1 MVIKNNSTIL
11 FLGFSGFKIN
21 GWSVPGETLGT
32 SKNFDTF
39 DWLFYNCPGDGG
51 HSTKFHTR
59 RLRPEVQPLSFY
71 IPFLI
76 DYEQSL
82 FFLGPL
88 SKTPETRKWSRT
100 RFSRACTLL
109 LILKKKKTPR
119 SLHFWQKSHPFRI
132 PSIDKW
138 YPFQIPSLELY
149 IPFYCSKCTVF

>member
-11 FLGFSGFKIN
+11 FLGFSGFKIS

-39 DWLFYNCPGDGG
+39 DWLFYNCPGEGG
-51 HSTKFHTR
+51 YSTKFHTR

-76 DYEQSL
+76 DYEQYL

-88 SKTPETRKWSRT
+88 SKTRETRKWSRP

-109 LILKKKKTPR
+109 LILKEKKRLLAVYISDRKV
-119 SLHFWQKSHPFRI
+119 
-132 PSIDKW
+132 
-138 YPFQIPSLELY
+138 
-149 IPFYCSKCTVF
+149 IPFVYLPLTNCTPFKYLV

>member
-11 FLGFSGFKIN
+11 FLGFSGFKIS

-39 DWLFYNCPGDGG
+39 DWLFYNCPGEGG
-51 HSTKFHTR
+51 YSTKFHTR

-88 SKTPETRKWSRT
+88 SKTRETRKWSRP
-100 RFSRACTLL
+100 RFSRECTLL
-109 LILKKKKTPR
+109 LILKEKKRLLAVYISDRKV
-119 SLHFWQKSHPFRI
+119 
-132 PSIDKW
+132 
-138 YPFQIPSLELY
+138 
-149 IPFYCSKCTVF
+149 IPFVYLPLTNCTPFKYLV

>member
-39 DWLFYNCPGDGG
+39 DWLFYNCPGEGG
-51 HSTKFHTR
+51 YSTKFHTR

-88 SKTPETRKWSRT
+88 SKTPETRKWWRP

-109 LILKKKKTPR
+109 LILKKKKR
-119 SLHFWQKSHPFRI
+119 LLAVYISDRKV
-132 PSIDKW
+132 
-138 YPFQIPSLELY
+138 
-149 IPFYCSKCTVF
+149 IPFVYLPLTNCTPFKYLV

>member
-39 DWLFYNCPGDGG
+39 DWLFYNCPGEGG
-51 HSTKFHTR
+51 YSTKFHTR

-88 SKTPETRKWSRT
+88 SKTRETRKWSRP

-109 LILKKKKTPR
+109 LILKEKKRLLAVYISDRKV
-119 SLHFWQKSHPFRI
+119 
-132 PSIDKW
+132 
-138 YPFQIPSLELY
+138 
-149 IPFYCSKCTVF
+149 IPFVYLPLTNCTPFKYLV

>member
-11 FLGFSGFKIN
+11 FLGFSGFKIS

-39 DWLFYNCPGDGG
+39 DWLFYNCSGEGG
-51 HSTKFHTR
+51 YSTKFHTR
-59 RLRPEVQPLSFY
+59 RHRPEVQPLSFY

-76 DYEQSL
+76 DYEQYL

-88 SKTPETRKWSRT
+88 SKTRETRKWSRP

-109 LILKKKKTPR
+109 LILKEKKRLLAVYISDRKV
-119 SLHFWQKSHPFRI
+119 
-132 PSIDKW
+132 
-138 YPFQIPSLELY
+138 
-149 IPFYCSKCTVF
+149 IPFVYLPLTNCTPFKYLV

>member
-11 FLGFSGFKIN
+11 FLGFSRFKIS

-39 DWLFYNCPGDGG
+39 DWLFYNCPGEGG
-51 HSTKFHTR
+51 YSTKFHTR

-71 IPFLI
+71 VPFLI

-88 SKTPETRKWSRT
+88 SKTRETRKWSRP

-109 LILKKKKTPR
+109 LILKKKKR
-119 SLHFWQKSHPFRI
+119 LLAVYISDRKV
-132 PSIDKW
+132 
-138 YPFQIPSLELY
+138 
-149 IPFYCSKCTVF
+149 IPFVYLSLTNCTPFKYLV

>member
-11 FLGFSGFKIN
+11 FLGFSGFKIS

-39 DWLFYNCPGDGG
+39 DWLFYNCPGEGG
-51 HSTKFHTR
+51 YSTKFHTR

-88 SKTPETRKWSRT
+88 RKTRETRKWSRP

-109 LILKKKKTPR
+109 LILKKKKR
-119 SLHFWQKSHPFRI
+119 LLAVYISDRKV
-132 PSIDKW
+132 
-138 YPFQIPSLELY
+138 
-149 IPFYCSKCTVF
+149 IPFVYLPLTNCAPFKYLV

>member
-11 FLGFSGFKIN
+11 FLGFSGFKIS

-39 DWLFYNCPGDGG
+39 DWLFYNCPGEGG
-51 HSTKFHTR
+51 YSTKFHTR

-88 SKTPETRKWSRT
+88 SKTRETRKWSRP

-109 LILKKKKTPR
+109 LILKGKKRLLAVYISDRKV
-119 SLHFWQKSHPFRI
+119 
-132 PSIDKW
+132 
-138 YPFQIPSLELY
+138 
-149 IPFYCSKCTVF
+149 IPFVYLPLTNCTPFKYLV